1 MIMCKRPDPPDAN
14 LKEVRSSGWSFAR
27 GWILRII
34 ICKRQDLL
42 DDHLQQRQQQRQW
55 PSRLPQ
61 GAYFPIHPSSRQCI
75 ITLLLPRKVMD
86 PKPQSQNLSA
96 IPKVSGK
103 GVPPPPK
110 DLLPKTA
117 FLYPYASF
125 RPFFG
130 ALWLWT
136 SPWRA
141 QKYIKKLNLYDNTFQ
156 SLAEILHQHHVGF
169 VNGCNYCRGT
179 EMNYGNVG

>member
-1 MIMCKRPDPPDAN
+1 MNLPLSILPSHLGCNFQYTPALEKRMAIYC
-14 LKEVRSSGWSFAR
+14 LESGWIRKYAPSE
-27 GWILRII
+27 
-34 ICKRQDLL
+34 ICTPR
-42 DDHLQQRQQQRQW
+42 

-61 GAYFPIHPSSRQCI
+61 GAYFPSRQCI

-179 EMNYGNVG
+179 EMNCGNVG